1 METASNELSFLLV
14 PDPIATTRPAFP
26 EEDPVERLVARIQS
40 GIDAGSSFEQLYK
53 LFRPRLTGYFSKRG
67 LPPAVCEELT
77 QEAFLRV
84 FNEIGTLQHRQAFTS
99 WLFMIAKNLYNNE
112 LRRQGTGKR
121 DAREVPLEEEL
132 GPDEEDRRN
141 AAPALMDGA
150 PSAEE
155 EIERRERSAQ
165 LRDAVAALPPQMRR
179 CVFLRVY
186 QDRKYRE
193 IAELLDISLDAVK
206 AHLGQA
212 KTRLQRLLG
221 DSAPSL
227 ARLTAGDPGSEGEK

>member
-1 METASNELSFLLV
+1 MRNELSFLIV
-14 PDPIATTRPAFP
+14 PDPIAATARPVSP
-26 EEDPVERLVARIQS
+26 EDDPVERLVARIQS
-40 GIDAGSSFEQLYK
+40 SIDVENSFEQLYK
-53 LFRPRLTGYFSKRG
+53 HFHPRLTGYLSRRG
-67 LPPAVCEELT
+67 LPPAACEELT

-84 FNEIGTLQHRQAFTS
+84 FNEIGALQHRQAFTS
-99 WLFMIAKNLYNNE
+99 WLFMIVKNLYNNE
-112 LRRQGTGKR
+112 LRRQGTAKR

-132 GPDEEDRRN
+132 GSGEEDRRN
-141 AAPALMDGA
+141 AAPALVDGA

-165 LRDAVAALPPQMRR
+165 LRAAVATLPPQMRR

-193 IAELLDISLDAVK
+193 IAEVLSISIDTVK

-221 DSAPSL
+221 DNAPSL
-227 ARLTAGDPGSEGEK
+227 ARFTADDPGSEGEK